1 MSNMS
6 NLMVE
11 IQDLYINGYD
21 PEVIALM
28 CEVPVSWVHEAIGEP
43 SELDCL
49 AFDDGKESAK
59 VLQEYNNY
67 YQGA

>member
-1 MSNMS
+1 MSKMS

-28 CEVPVSWVHEAIGEP
+28 CEVPVSWVHEALSDEP
-43 SELDCL
+43 SEADCI
-49 AFDDGKESAK
+49 AFDDGKEMAK
-59 VLQEYNNY
+59 CC
-67 YQGA
+67 

>member
-1 MSNMS
+1 MSKMS

-28 CEVPVSWVHEAIGEP
+28 VEVPISWVHEALSDEP
-43 SELDCL
+43 SEADCM
-49 AFDDGKESAK
+49 AFDDGKEMAK
-59 VLQEYNNY
+59 CC
-67 YQGA
+67 

>member
-28 CEVPVSWVHEAIGEP
+28 CEVPVSWVHEAL
-43 SELDCL
+43 SEASDEDCI
-49 AFDDGKESAK
+49 AFDNGKEMAK
-59 VLQEYNNY
+59 MLQEYNNY